1 MIPPE
6 YSVLFLQSGATTQF
20 AAVPLNLCSPDDV
33 VDFIVTG
40 STRKKGNRSHRP
52 PFGTGSPW
60 TEAKQ
65 PTSNHFLA
73 SGLTG
78 SRPIPPC
85 GIGFGRTG
93 AYTPFWLRVRLRLRL
108 HQYSSLYI
116 SAHGLYSSECASRPE
131 LTQSASTQGITPPN
145 ELDVWCD
152 VVGTKNGR
160 IYGLGMESTVIRGWP
175 YYHGTSSS
183 NGWIQ
188 SQELEKLKK
197 DLEGV
202 KQERDELRI
211 KIVNIER
218 LFEENNA
225 MIRQWMNSINRQSM
239 PLSFE

>member
-1 MIPPE
+1 MFSRIE
-6 YSVLFLQSGATTQF
+6 
-20 AAVPLNLCSPDDV
+20 
-33 VDFIVTG
+33 I
-40 STRKKGNRSHRP
+40 
-52 PFGTGSPW
+52 
-60 TEAKQ
+60 
-65 PTSNHFLA
+65 PTSLDPLK
-73 SGLTG
+73 G
-78 SRPIPPC
+78 
-85 GIGFGRTG
+85 
-93 AYTPFWLRVRLRLRL
+93 
-108 HQYSSLYI
+108 LYI
-116 SAHGLYSSECASRPE
+116 SAHGLYSSEVIQLRCRYGHWQEDGGNEESSNLEFYQYVETLKLTGDPYVPAGQAKFTRKFEE

-160 IYGLGMESTVIRGWP
+160 IYGLGMECTVIRGWP

-183 NGWIQ
+183 NGWTQ

-218 LFEENNA
+218 LFKENNA

>member
-1 MIPPE
+1 MDGRPDLGSDQTNSKSDETSSTIN
-6 YSVLFLQSGATTQF
+6 ATSPGSNETF
-20 AAVPLNLCSPDDV
+20 VASESNYNVFKPILNLDGQGFLPSRLAANWISDILKSHYNEPWPSWKKIPIRQRDLWFGELLAKMNGMPPTLIELFRHTHQRRKDNSW
-33 VDFIVTG
+33 VDEKSEQVNAEF
-40 STRKKGNRSHRP
+40 TRK
-52 PFGTGSPW
+52 F
-60 TEAKQ
+60 E
-65 PTSNHFLA
+65 
-73 SGLTG
+73 
-78 SRPIPPC
+78 
-85 GIGFGRTG
+85 
-93 AYTPFWLRVRLRLRL
+93 
-108 HQYSSLYI
+108 
-116 SAHGLYSSECASRPE
+116 E

-160 IYGLGMESTVIRGWP
+160 IYGLGMESTAIRGWP

-188 SQELEKLKK
+188 GQELEKLKK

-225 MIRQWMNSINRQSM
+225 MI
-239 PLSFE
+239 